1 MEGIKKDNRKSAK
14 SGLSGVVAKSWRLSQ
29 DWLSW
34 SLISNDESSKREKE
48 DKDRPM
54 TSVGR
59 WKIADQE
66 EQVSPFALYRP
77 VFELMIATSTQ
88 RIR

>member
-1 MEGIKKDNRKSAK
+1 MQVDGIKKDDRKSAK

-34 SLISNDESSKREKE
+34 SLISNEDSSKRNREDK

-66 EQVSPFALYRP
+66 EQVSPPSLIGRN
-77 VFELMIATSTQ
+77 IC
-88 RIR
+88 

>member
-1 MEGIKKDNRKSAK
+1 MQVDGIKKDDRKSAK

-34 SLISNDESSKREKE
+34 SLISSDDASKRDREDR

-66 EQVSPFALYRP
+66 EQVSPLALPDQYR
-77 VFELMIATSTQ
+77 S
-88 RIR
+88 